1 MSSKNI
7 LTLSSAS
14 IASQFITILGTLIT
28 ARLFLPDDFG
38 QLAFFFSLI
47 TLLTIL
53 GTLEYHRV
61 ISITEKDENSFIALN
76 LVAKLLF
83 FFGLFLLI
91 ILFFFDQFL
100 IGFIGNKINYY
111 WLYLLPV
118 TLFASALFQSFS
130 LLLNRFSL
138 YKELAVSRV
147 FLAFVVVLLN
157 VAFGI
162 YAVEGGL
169 IFGTTVGTFL
179 AFLLIFSI
187 SYRVFEKKIFQSNT
201 KSEKK
206 LSKDYINHPKHLT
219 PSVMFGSTAEQIP
232 IFIFFLF
239 FDLKEAGFY
248 AMATRVIY
256 LPLTLIANAVG
267 EVYRQEI
274 FDAFRT
280 RGSFEDV
287 HYRTLKKTIFMAL
300 FIPILYPL
308 LPVIFE
314 IALGSEWI
322 PAAKYS
328 QILLISLFFQFII
341 TPLDKSS
348 LLVGATRYIFF
359 WQFSRFFLN
368 LFAVAAIYLFQ
379 LTAVEYLYWLVA
391 VNILLYLVEGYAQL
405 QFAKTRNIIEK

>member
-14 IASQFITILGTLIT
+14 AASQLITILGTLIT
-28 ARLFLPDDFG
+28 ARLFLPEDFG
-38 QLAFFFSLI
+38 QLAFYFSLI

-53 GTLEYHRV
+53 GTLEYQRV
-61 ISITEKDENSFIALN
+61 ISITERDENSFIAIN

-83 FFGLFLLI
+83 FFGLFLFA
-91 ILFFFDQFL
+91 ILFSFDELLQ
-100 IGFIGNKINYY
+100 GFVGDKINYY

-138 YKELAVSRV
+138 YKELAISRV
-147 FLAFVVVLLN
+147 FLAFSIVLLN
-157 VAFGI
+157 ITFGI

-169 IFGTTVGTFL
+169 IFGTTVGTLL
-179 AFLLIFSI
+179 AFLLIFFT
-187 SYRVFEKKIFQSNT
+187 SYRVFEKKIFESDS

-219 PSVMFGSTAEQIP
+219 PSVVFGSTAEQIP

-274 FDAFRT
+274 FDAFKT
-280 RGSFEDV
+280 KGSFEKI
-287 HYRTLKKTIFMAL
+287 HYKTLRKTILMAL

-308 LPVIFE
+308 LPLAFE
-314 IALGSEWI
+314 ILLGEEWI
-322 PAAKYS
+322 SAAQYS

-348 LLVGATRYIFF
+348 LLVGATTYIFF
-359 WQFSRFFLN
+359 WQLSRFLLN
-368 LFAVAAIYLFQ
+368 LIVVASVHFFE

-391 VNILLYLVEGYAQL
+391 VNILMYLVEGYAQL
-405 QFAKTRNIIEK
+405 QFAKTKNTIKR